1 MSYPKCEMEFPY
13 WHFKSTGGRGA
24 LGDQCSPILLSRSPR
39 PLRGQVDLTETNH
52 PAFFECRFSEPLV
65 TLLGQELR
73 CFGSLWHICRTVL
86 S

>member
-24 LGDQCSPILLSRSPR
+24 LTDQGSPILLSR
-39 PLRGQVDLTETNH
+39 PLTGQVDLTETNH
-52 PAFFECRFSEPLV
+52 PAFLERRFSEPLV
-65 TLLGQELR
+65 TPLGQELR
-73 CFGSLWHICRTVL
+73 RFGALWHICRTVL